1 MAVKI
6 RCRRTGANNDPCFR
20 IVATD
25 SRSAREGKYLE
36 SLGWYDPK
44 RKEKNFHLNLE
55 KIEEWRK
62 KGAQVSEI
70 VTSLLHKAKKGLMA
84 GPEVSVLAAA
94 APEPAQESTP
104 EPAPEQTPEPEPE
117 QKPEAGAQQS

>member
-25 SRSAREGKYLE
+25 SRSARDGKYLE

-55 KIEEWRK
+55 KVEEWRK

-70 VTSLLHKAKKGLMA
+70 VASLLSKAKKGLMA
-84 GPEVSVLAAA
+84 EPEAPAQAAA
-94 APEPAQESTP
+94 APEPAQESMP

-117 QKPEAGAQQS
+117 PEQKTEA

>member
-44 RKEKNFHLNLE
+44 RKEKNFHLKLE
-55 KIEEWRK
+55 RIEEWRK
-62 KGAQVSEI
+62 KGAQASEM
-70 VTSLLHKAKKGLMA
+70 VTSLLRRAKKGLMA
-84 GPEVSVLAAA
+84 GADIPAPASA
-94 APEPAQESTP
+94 APEPEL
-104 EPAPEQTPEPEPE
+104 APQLEPE
-117 QKPEAGAQQS
+117 QKKPEDGAQ